1 MNGSSEVQPIR
12 KPPPQSVDRRW
23 QWEEW
28 GDHWLD
34 FPLGRF
40 LDYGCGRG
48 RFMELV
54 RDRCTECHGVEVDP
68 DEVRRAAELNP
79 DADVRTIGLDGK
91 TDYPDEHFDTIAILE
106 VIEHVPDE
114 RATLAELA
122 RLLKPGGKLL
132 LTTPHRG
139 LLTFLDPGNY
149 KFLFPR
155 LHRFVH
161 LKILRQPGYYQDRF
175 ERSAEL
181 GMVGDI
187 TAEQN
192 RKPWHRHYQPG
203 QIAAM
208 CPASLR
214 EVDQAAY
221 CPAMRAFW
229 VMRIGLR
236 IMTLGLLRSLPPPLR
251 WLEKRLSLVESRT
264 GDQLVMLFEKR
275 GESSGA
281 AGA

>member
-1 MNGSSEVQPIR
+1 VGHLSP
-12 KPPPQSVDRRW
+12 
-23 QWEEW
+23 WEEW
-28 GDHWLD
+28 ADRWLD
-34 FPLGRF
+34 FPLSRF
-40 LDYGCGRG
+40 LDYGCGAG
-48 RFMELV
+48 RFMVLV

-68 DEVRRAAELNP
+68 DEVKRAAARNP
-79 DADVRTIGLDGK
+79 HADIRTIGFDGK
-91 TDYPDEHFDTIAILE
+91 TDCPDGHFDTIAILE

-114 RATLAELA
+114 QQTLAELA
-122 RLLKPGGKLL
+122 RLLAPGGKLL

-139 LLTFLDPGNY
+139 LLTFLDPGNF

-161 LKILRQPGYYQDRF
+161 LKVLRQRDYYRDRF

-187 TAEQN
+187 TADQN
-192 RKPWHRHYQPG
+192 RKPWHRHYKPA
-203 QIAAM
+203 QIEAM
-208 CPASLR
+208 CPPSLR
-214 EVDQAAY
+214 LVDHGVF

-229 VMRIGLR
+229 VLRIGLR
-236 IMTLGLLRSLPPPLR
+236 ILTGGLLRRLPLPVR
-251 WLEKRLSLVESRT
+251 WIEKRLSLTESRT
-264 GDQLVMLFEKR
+264 GDQLVMLFEKK